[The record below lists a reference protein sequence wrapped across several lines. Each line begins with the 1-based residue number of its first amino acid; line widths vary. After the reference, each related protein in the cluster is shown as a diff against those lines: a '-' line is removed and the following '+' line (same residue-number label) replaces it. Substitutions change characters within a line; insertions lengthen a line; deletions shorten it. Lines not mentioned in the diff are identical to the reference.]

1 MLVAIEKIIKEGDQ
15 RSALSTSRHI
25 RRAKI
30 RDHRYTEPRRNH
42 RAFTGLPRHR
52 QFSPEKPLRHS
63 LVIERLSVT
72 THQVKFHPTLA
83 RPLPHPPPDHF
94 STNKISPLH
103 SATPAQLTI

>member
-72 THQVKFHPTLA
+72 THQFKFHPMLA
-83 RPLPHPPPDHF
+83 RRLRDRLRVQF
-94 STNKISPLH
+94 AKRKI
-103 SATPAQLTI
+103 